1 MTTHLFPHK
10 RMRHLS
16 HTLVLW
22 LKEGEYS
29 MNNRNVLIS
38 GASVAG
44 PALAFWL
51 SRYGFQTT
59 IVERAPALRPGGYAV
74 DFRGASV
81 RVLERMNLLAE
92 VQRQQTRV
100 GAITIVDRDNK
111 KVASMPDGF
120 TSGELEILRGDLA
133 RVFHEATRNTTEYIF
148 DDSIAAIEETAGGV
162 DVTFLRGRRRRFDL
176 VVGADGLHSRVR
188 SVVFGAEAKFIRH
201 LGYYVSIFTV
211 PNYLN
216 LKRSGLYYGTLG
228 KKVGIFSGKDDGE
241 AMASFFFASQ
251 PLEYDRRDV
260 EQQKS
265 ILRERFAGEAWEAP
279 RLMEMMNK
287 APDFYFDSVSQ
298 IKMDRWS
305 KGRSVL
311 LGDAAY
317 CASPLS
323 GMGTGMAV
331 VGAYVLA
338 GELMEANGDYGV
350 AFERYEGLMRD
361 FVKQCQQIADGGTDW
376 FVPRTRFRLWL
387 SNQMWRILPYT
398 PWKNMMIEVP
408 LKIANSISLKDYK
421 NSVDWH
427 LPAAKEDVAVSIE
440 SHSPQH

>member
-1 MTTHLFPHK
+1 
-10 RMRHLS
+10 
-16 HTLVLW
+16 
-22 LKEGEYS
+22 

-51 SRYGFQTT
+51 NRYGFRTT

-74 DFRGASV
+74 DFRGACM

-92 VQRQQTRV
+92 VQRLQTRI

-111 KVASMPDGF
+111 KLASMPDGF

-133 RVFHEATRNTTEYIF
+133 RVFHEATRHTTEYIV
-148 DDSIAAIEETAGGV
+148 DDSIAGLEETAEGV
-162 DVTFLRGRRRRFDL
+162 DVTLHRGGRRRFDL
-176 VVGADGLHSRVR
+176 VVGADGLHSGVR
-188 SVVFGAEAKFIRH
+188 SLVFGDETKFIRH

-216 LKRSGLYYGTLG
+216 LNRSGLYYGTLG

-241 AMASFFFASQ
+241 AKASFFFASE
-251 PLEYDRRDV
+251 PLKYDRRDV
-260 EQQKS
+260 EHQRS
-265 ILRERFAGEAWEAP
+265 ILREGFANDAWEVP
-279 RLMEMMNK
+279 RLMEMMGR

-298 IKMDRWS
+298 VKMERWS
-305 KGRSVL
+305 QGRTVMV
-311 LGDAAY
+311 GDAAY

-338 GELMEANGDYGV
+338 GELMEADGDYEV
-350 AFERYEGLMRD
+350 ACERYEGLMRD
-361 FVKQCQQIADGGTDW
+361 FVQQCQQIADGGTDW

-387 SNQMWRILPYT
+387 SNQMWRVLPYT

-408 LKIANSISLKDYK
+408 LRIANSISLKDYQ
-421 NSVDWH
+421 
-427 LPAAKEDVAVSIE
+427 
-440 SHSPQH
+440 HSGE

>member
-1 MTTHLFPHK
+1 
-10 RMRHLS
+10 
-16 HTLVLW
+16 
-22 LKEGEYS
+22 

-51 SRYGFQTT
+51 NRYGFRTT

-74 DFRGASV
+74 DFKGASI

-92 VQRQQTRV
+92 VQRLQTRI
-100 GAITIVDRDNK
+100 GTITMVDRDNK

-133 RVFHEATRNTTEYIF
+133 RVFHEATRDSTEYIF
-148 DDSIAAIEETAGGV
+148 NDSIAGLEETAQGV
-162 DVTFLRGRRRRFDL
+162 DVTFDRGGRRRFDL
-176 VVGADGLHSRVR
+176 VVGADGLHSKVR
-188 SVVFGAEAKFIRH
+188 SLVFGDDTKFIRH
-201 LGYYVSIFTV
+201 LGYYVSIFTI

-228 KKVGIFSGKDDGE
+228 KKVGIFSARDDGE
-241 AMASFFFASQ
+241 AKASFFFASE

-260 EQQKS
+260 EEQRN
-265 ILRERFAGEAWEAP
+265 ILRERFAHDAWEVP
-279 RLMEMMNK
+279 RLMEMLDR

-298 IKMDRWS
+298 MKMDRWS
-305 KGRSVL
+305 QGRSVL

-338 GELMEANGDYGV
+338 GELMEADGAYQV
-350 AFERYEGLMRD
+350 AFQRYDFLMRD

-387 SNQMWRILPYT
+387 SNQMWRVLPYT

-408 LKIANSISLKDYK
+408 LKIGNSISLKDYASQE
-421 NSVDWH
+421 N
-427 LPAAKEDVAVSIE
+427 AAVS
-440 SHSPQH
+440 SAGLNLQRS